1 MDKKSRL
8 LTPLVVTAALSVV
21 AFAGLAIVALGGV
34 GLSLLQG
41 PWWPAGTPAASV
53 PVKAVRYLE
62 HRPGRVFS
70 TYLWNDYL
78 DYVGIPEFVDGRTEL
93 YTSGPVLRQY
103 LTVDEMTS
111 KPDSILHAYDVKFV
125 LWPTDSALSFY
136 LREDPGWQV
145 VWHSS
150 QATIFHY
157 TDPQTRKRL
166 SSSEAS

>member
-1 MDKKSRL
+1 ML
-8 LTPLVVTAALSVV
+8 
-21 AFAGLAIVALGGV
+21 

-62 HRPGRVFS
+62 HHRGRVFS

-78 DYVGIPEFVDGRTEL
+78 DNVGIPEFVDGRTEL

-103 LTVDEMTS
+103 LAVDDLTA
-111 KPDSILHAYDVKFV
+111 KPDPILRSYHVEYV

-136 LREDPGWQV
+136 LQQDPRWRV
-145 VWHSS
+145 VWRSDD
-150 QATIFHY
+150 ATVFRY
-157 TDPQTRKRL
+157 AGPGTRQRL
-166 SSSEAS
+166 SS